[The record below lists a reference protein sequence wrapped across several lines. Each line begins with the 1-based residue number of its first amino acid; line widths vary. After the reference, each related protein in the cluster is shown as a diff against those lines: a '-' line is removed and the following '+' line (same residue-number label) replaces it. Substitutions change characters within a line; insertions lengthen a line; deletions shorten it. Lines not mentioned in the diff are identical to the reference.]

1 MMAKKTIDC
10 ICISKEEYEELLE
23 CRTYINSLHRE
34 ITRENENQIRK
45 TGTKAL
51 TMSMS
56 IVAMLSGY
64 IENENYFK
72 KLMNERKK
80 QYENDIKKVKFEE
93 FQGD

>member
-1 MMAKKTIDC
+1 MAKKTIDC
-10 ICISKEEYEELLE
+10 ICITKEEYEELLE

-51 TMSMS
+51 AMSMS

-72 KLMNERKK
+72 KLMNERK
-80 QYENDIKKVKFEE
+80 EE
-93 FQGD
+93 AV